1 MEENMEKK
9 SDVNQGEQYAF
20 SVQMTTKEVFRFSLH
35 HSYFKWS
42 GIVGLLMSVTAII
55 LLVITFS
62 QLGDR
67 ERAVLV
73 IVALWFIVLEP
84 LTLWT
89 RARGQAKRNPAYKK
103 PLIYSMDETGITVA
117 QDEQRQSVEWKQLF
131 KIVETSS
138 QYLVY
143 SSRIYAFVF
152 PKKSMG
158 EQSGDMERFMARCAF
173 KHKVKMSR
181 KMKRFLEEKDKRDE

>member
-9 SDVNQGEQYAF
+9 PDMNPGEKFTF

-42 GIVGLLMSVTAII
+42 GLVGLLMSVSAIVI
-55 LLVITFS
+55 LLFTFS

-67 ERAVLV
+67 EKAVLI
-73 IVALWFIVLEP
+73 IVALWFTVLEP

-103 PLIYSMDETGITVA
+103 PLVYSLDESGITVA

-152 PKKSMG
+152 PKESMG
-158 EQSGDMERFMARCAF
+158 EQSGDIERFMARCAL
-173 KHKVKMSR
+173 KNKVKMPRS
-181 KMKRFLEEKDKRDE
+181 MKRFLEK